1 MQRRRVH
8 RASGQK
14 THPHFCQRNFLRL
27 AGRCSQRF
35 GNLSMPRPDQIS
47 VEWSVNFP
55 LFFQW
60 ILRRNLSFF
69 FTFQPSEP
77 QSVIQFTVAQSNSLC
92 LIRTPAIH
100 KQSCRSASS
109 PARSASPKGHSHRK
123 IFIVIFKIMRFFQ
136 RLLSSVRLSLAC
148 RVHSR
153 HLLCHPDWL
162 VFRNNDL
169 NNFENQF

>member
-35 GNLSMPRPDQIS
+35 GNLSMPRPDQIP

-55 LFFQW
+55 LFFTNLPPLFHVFRW
-60 ILRRNLSFF
+60 ILKRNLSF

-92 LIRTPAIH
+92 LTRTPAIH

-109 PARSASPKGHSHRK
+109 PARSASPERHSHRK
-123 IFIVIFKIMRFFQ
+123 IFALVFKIMRFFRDSPHQ
-136 RLLSSVRLSLAC
+136 YDYHWHAEFTHVIC
-148 RVHSR
+148 CVI
-153 HLLCHPDWL
+153 PTG
-162 VFRNNDL
+162 
-169 NNFENQF
+169 